1 MPSQVPAG
9 FTRGSITFVGA
20 MSDVSRQA
28 HLLQKFWHEAGAYG
42 ARILIIPGAGEGAAA
57 ANRYQAL
64 FAEWETDSVQQL
76 HIESRQ
82 DAMNPEL
89 GAVVENATGVML
101 LGDNPLRLVSTIGGT
116 ALTQALRK
124 ANARGKVICGVG
136 ASAAA
141 LCQHLIAFDNRP
153 NYPHPFL
160 HRRLI
165 QFAPG
170 LGLVNRL
177 LLYSSSDPD
186 EGLALRLSR
195 LLSAVAYNPFL
206 VGVSLEVDTG
216 VVVYPDTTME
226 VFGFNSALIV
236 DGAQISYTDVH
247 EYDEE
252 GPMSILGAQIHVL
265 TRDYTFNFDTR
276 EVGPPTASDIPGQT
290 SQARIAF

>member
-1 MPSQVPAG
+1 M
-9 FTRGSITFVGA
+9 FVGA
-20 MSDVSRQA
+20 MSDAQREA
-28 HLLQKFWHEAGAYG
+28 HLLQQFWNEAGAYG
-42 ARILIIPGAGEGAAA
+42 ARIVILPGAGECIED
-57 ANRYQAL
+57 ANRYQAI
-64 FAEWETDSVQQL
+64 FEEWETESV
-76 HIESRQ
+76 RQ
-82 DAMNPEL
+82 ILFDTRRDAMNPEL
-89 GAVVENATGVML
+89 AAAVENSTGVLL
-101 LGDNPLRLVSTIGGT
+101 LGDNPLRLISTIGGT
-116 ALTQALRK
+116 TLAQAVRK
-124 ANARGKVICGVG
+124 ANARNKVVCGVG
-136 ASAAA
+136 ASTAT

-153 NYPHPFL
+153 DYPHPFL

-177 LLYSSSDPD
+177 LLYNSSDPQ

-216 VVVYPDTTME
+216 VVVYPDTTLE

-276 EVGPPTASDIPGQT
+276 QVGPPPESDIPGQT
-290 SQARIAF
+290 AEARIAF